1 MTARP
6 RAIRSIRLG
15 DLAGMMLAGAILTT
29 ATLSGCAATPATGAG
44 TQPEAPAAEATGTPA
59 EELRLGYFANVTH
72 APALVG
78 LEEGLIEEA
87 LGDTTLSTQVFNA
100 GPAAIEALSAGAI
113 DATYIGPNPAIN
125 TFVASGGQSARIVAG
140 AASGG
145 AALVVQPGIENA
157 DDLEGTNLATPQ
169 LGNTQDVALRTWL
182 ADEGYETSTTGGGDV
197 TISPTE
203 NAQTLTLFQ
212 AGDLDGAWL
221 PEPWVSRLVV
231 DAGAEV
237 LVDEADLWEDGEFP
251 TTVLLVRADFLAE
264 HPETVR
270 ALVAGHAASVAWL
283 DENADAAA
291 DVINARLTADA
302 GKGLSDA
309 VIDRAL
315 EHVEFTVDP
324 HADTFEQLLEDGVN
338 AGTSKTGDIDG
349 LFDLSA
355 LNAVLDESGE
365 EPVSAAGLGTE

>member
-59 EELRLGYFANVTH
+59 DELRLGYFANVTH

>member
-1 MTARP
+1 MTAP
-6 RAIRSIRLG
+6 RAIRSTRLG

-44 TQPEAPAAEATGTPA
+44 TQPDAPAAEATGTPA

-78 LEEGLIEEA
+78 LEEGLIEDA
-87 LGDTTLSTQVFNA
+87 LGDTELTTQVFNA
-100 GPAAIEALSAGAI
+100 GPAAIEALSAGAV

-145 AALVVQPGIENA
+145 AALVVQPGIDGA
-157 DDLEGTNLATPQ
+157 DDLEGANLATPQ

-197 TISPTE
+197 AISPTE

-283 DENADAAA
+283 AENADAAA

-324 HADTFEQLLEDGVN
+324 HADTFEQLLEDGVD

>member
-1 MTARP
+1 MTAP
-6 RAIRSIRLG
+6 SRATRTTRLG
-15 DLAGMMLAGAILTT
+15 DLAGMMLAGAIVTS
-29 ATLSGCAATPATGAG
+29 AALSGCAAQPASGAG
-44 TQPEAPAAEATGTPA
+44 TQPDAPAAEATGTPA

-78 LEEGLIEEA
+78 LEEGLFEEA

-125 TFVASGGQSARIVAG
+125 TYVASGGQSARIIAG
-140 AASGG
+140 ATSGG
-145 AALVVQPGIENA
+145 AALVVQPGI
-157 DDLEGTNLATPQ
+157 DDPSDLDGANLATPQ

-182 ADEGYETSTTGGGDV
+182 AEEGYETTTSGGGDV

-203 NAQTLTLFQ
+203 NSQTLTLFQ

-231 DAGAEV
+231 DAGADV

-251 TTVLLVRADFLAE
+251 TTVLLVRAEFLAE

-270 ALVAGHAASVAWL
+270 ALIAGHVASVEWL
-283 DENADAAA
+283 DAHEAEAA

-315 EHVEFTVDP
+315 EHVDFTFDP
-324 HADTFEQLLEDGVN
+324 HAETFEQLLEDGID
-338 AGTSKTGDIDG
+338 AGTSKSGDIEG
-349 LFDLSA
+349 LFDLTA
-355 LNAVLDESGE
+355 LNAVLAEHDE
-365 EPVSAAGLGTE
+365 EPVSAGGLGLE

>member
-6 RAIRSIRLG
+6 RAIRSTRLG
-15 DLAGMMLAGAILTT
+15 DFAGMMLAGAILTT

-87 LGDTTLSTQVFNA
+87 LGDTKLSTQVFNA

-125 TFVASGGQSARIVAG
+125 TFVASGGESARIVAG

-145 AALVVQPGIENA
+145 AALVVQPGIDDA
-157 DDLEGTNLATPQ
+157 GDLEGTNLATPQ

-212 AGDLDGAWL
+212 AGDIDGAWL
-221 PEPWVSRLVV
+221 PEPWVSRLIV

-283 DENADAAA
+283 DDNADAAA

-324 HADTFEQLLEDGVN
+324 HADTFEQLLQDGVD

-355 LNAVLDESGE
+355 LNAVLEESGE
-365 EPVSAAGLGTE
+365 EPVGAAGLGTE